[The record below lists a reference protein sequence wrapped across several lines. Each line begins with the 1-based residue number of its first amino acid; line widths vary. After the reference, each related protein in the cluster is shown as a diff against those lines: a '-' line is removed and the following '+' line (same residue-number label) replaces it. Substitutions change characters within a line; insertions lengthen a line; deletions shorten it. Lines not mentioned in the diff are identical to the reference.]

1 MTRSVPDS
9 EFEFSDQ
16 AMCFVHRSL
25 AAEWGKYGMRFNA
38 IAPGPIETK
47 VNSQKVV
54 STGHCSDPLIPAFQ
68 THLPVIGFSLSFS
81 YRVPSVVWTPL
92 VNSAKAY
99 LTRSQ
104 LGG

>member
-9 EFEFSDQ
+9 EFEFSDK

-54 STGHCSDPLIPAFQ
+54 STEHCSDPLIPAFQ
-68 THLPVIGFSLSFS
+68 THLPVIGFSLSPFPTGCLQS
-81 YRVPSVVWTPL
+81 SGPHW
-92 VNSAKAY
+92 
-99 LTRSQ
+99 
-104 LGG
+104 